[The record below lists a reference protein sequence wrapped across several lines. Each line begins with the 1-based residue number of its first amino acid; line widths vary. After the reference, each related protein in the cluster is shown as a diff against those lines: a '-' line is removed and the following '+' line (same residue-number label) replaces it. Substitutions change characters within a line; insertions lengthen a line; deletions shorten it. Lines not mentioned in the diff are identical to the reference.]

1 MDIAAYRSFIH
12 ELAQSSED
20 LIKPYFSDT
29 SLTIDLKGDQTPVT
43 IADQKTEKTLR
54 HLINQR
60 YPDHGIIGEEFGK
73 ENADADFV
81 WVLDP
86 IDGTKTFTSGC
97 PLFGTLI
104 CLLHQ
109 NKPILGG
116 INLPILNQLYIGDGT
131 LTTLNG
137 VPTRMRACPDVSES
151 TLLLTSYQSIGKYQ
165 SQKGF
170 DQLHQEVKM
179 ARTWGDCYG
188 YTLLASGFADIML
201 DPIMNPWDLL
211 ALIPV
216 IQGAGGTITDWQGN
230 DPVNGDS
237 IVAATPE
244 IHKTIIQ
251 LLNP

>member
-1 MDIAAYRSFIH
+1 MDISPFRSFIQ
-12 ELAQSSED
+12 ELAQSSEK
-20 LIKPYFSDT
+20 LIRPYFSDT
-29 SLTIDLKGDQTPVT
+29 SLIVEMKGDQTPVT
-43 IADQKTEKTLR
+43 IADRETEKALR
-54 HLINQR
+54 QLINQR
-60 YPDHGIIGEEFGK
+60 YPDHGIIGEELGN
-73 ENADADFV
+73 ENPDADFV

-116 INLPILNQLYIGDGT
+116 INLPILNQLYIGDSS

-137 VPTRMRACPDVSES
+137 KPTRIRSCSDINQS
-151 TLLLTSYQSIGKYQ
+151 TLLLTSYTSIGKYQ
-165 SQKGF
+165 SREGF
-170 DQLHQEVKM
+170 DQLEQNVKM
-179 ARTWGDCYG
+179 TRTWGDCYG

-201 DPIMNPWDLL
+201 DPTMNPWDLL

-230 DPVNGDS
+230 DAVNGGS
-237 IVAATPE
+237 IVAAAPE
-244 IHKTIIQ
+244 IHEAVIK